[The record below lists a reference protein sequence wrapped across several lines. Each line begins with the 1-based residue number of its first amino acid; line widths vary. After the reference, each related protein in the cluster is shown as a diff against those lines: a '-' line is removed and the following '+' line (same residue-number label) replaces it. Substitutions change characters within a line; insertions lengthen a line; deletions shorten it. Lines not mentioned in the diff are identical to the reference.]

1 MARPWPATN
10 GISGGAG
17 TDSLTLFAA
26 AHTITLTNVT
36 GIETIAV
43 QAGFNQNLTLV
54 NGNVAAG
61 AQLTITGASLG
72 SGNTLT
78 VNGAAELDGH
88 LMLTGGAGKDALTG
102 GGGNDILSGGDGN
115 DTLTGGNGNDVLRG
129 GAGLDQLVG
138 GAGSDTF
145 DYDAI
150 TDNGGTGETIAG
162 FTKGAG
168 GDKLDIS
175 DLLDGLPGYDGTN
188 AFSGGYVQFA
198 DSGTG
203 NTIVKIDSDGGGDS
217 YQTLVT
223 ITGVLLTE
231 ADTDNYVV

>member
-1 MARPWPATN
+1 MTVTNVETITGGTGRHHHARLDPATN
-10 GISGGAG
+10 TISGGAG

-43 QAGFNQNLTLV
+43 QAGFNQSLTLV

-129 GAGLDQLVG
+129 GGGLDQLVG

-145 DYDAI
+145 DYNRSRTTA
-150 TDNGGTGETIAG
+150 AP
-162 FTKGAG
+162 ARA
-168 GDKLDIS
+168 S
-175 DLLDGLPGYDGTN
+175 PV
-188 AFSGGYVQFA
+188 S
-198 DSGTG
+198 
-203 NTIVKIDSDGGGDS
+203 
-217 YQTLVT
+217 
-223 ITGVLLTE
+223 
-231 ADTDNYVV
+231 